1 LERLKRVS
9 PDDDLANVLQL
20 MTSEDV
26 NQLPVMDNGNIIG
39 MVGRDTLLS
48 FINLRGDLDK

>member
-9 PDDDLANVLQL
+9 PDDDLANVLKL
-20 MTSEDV
+20 MTNEDV
-26 NQLPVMDNGNIIG
+26 NQLLVMDNGNIIG
-39 MVGRDTLLS
+39 MVRRETLLS

>member
-26 NQLPVMDNGNIIG
+26 NQLPVMDNGNIVG